1 MGGRLWIESE
11 VDHGS
16 TFHFMLRFT
25 LQQHQVTDSE
35 PVTPID
41 VRDLPVLVVDDNETN
56 RRILCELLN
65 RWQMRP
71 TTVSN
76 GPEALS
82 LLERSQR
89 AGTPF
94 PLLLVDARMPDM
106 DGFAL
111 AARIQQDPHLAGAT
125 ILMLSSSDLAGD
137 ATRCREL
144 GIAVYLTKP
153 ITQAELWDAIMTALH
168 VPHREAT
175 PACTGAP
182 YSPPEVERYLRI
194 LLAEDNPINQTL
206 ATRMLEKQGHTV
218 VVVGDGRGV
227 LDALALHTFDLVL
240 MDVQMPV
247 MDGLT
252 ATAIIR
258 GREQQLGGHLP
269 IVAMTAHAMKGDA
282 ERCLAAGMD
291 GYLSKPIKADE
302 LYATIAKALSHEPM
316 PIPPTMEPPIDLPT
330 LLTIIDGDKDLLI
343 ELGEIFRQDYPQQVA
358 ALHEAVR
365 HGDAHRLERVSHSLK
380 GALATIG
387 ATTARS
393 LAHELE
399 IMGQSGQL
407 EGSQPTLHK
416 LESELDRL
424 AAFFDEPGWIDRL

>member
-1 MGGRLWIESE
+1 
-11 VDHGS
+11 
-16 TFHFMLRFT
+16 
-25 LQQHQVTDSE
+25 
-35 PVTPID
+35 
-41 VRDLPVLVVDDNETN
+41 
-56 RRILCELLN
+56 
-65 RWQMRP
+65 MRP
-71 TTVSN
+71 TSVSN

-82 LLERSQR
+82 TLERSHR
-89 AGTPF
+89 LGMPF
-94 PLLLVDARMPDM
+94 PLVLVDAHMPDM
-106 DGFAL
+106 DGFTL
-111 AARIQQDPHLAGAT
+111 AARIQRDPYLAGAT

-137 ATRCREL
+137 ATRCRKL

-153 ITQAELWDAIMTALH
+153 ITQAELWGAIMTALH
-168 VPHREAT
+168 VPHREPT
-175 PACTGAP
+175 PACLGEP
-182 YSPPEVERYLRI
+182 CSPPEIERHLRI

-206 ATRMLEKQGHTV
+206 ATRMLEKQGHAV
-218 VVVGDGRGV
+218 VVVGDGQAA
-227 LDALALHTFDLVL
+227 LDALAHHTFDLVL

-258 GREQQLGGHLP
+258 GQEQQTGGHLP
-269 IVAMTAHAMKGDA
+269 IIAMTAHAMKGDA

-291 GYLSKPIKADE
+291 DYLSKPIKADE
-302 LYATIAKALSHEPM
+302 LYATIAKALSHEPI
-316 PIPPTMEPPIDLPT
+316 PTPPTTEPPIDLPT
-330 LLTIIDGDKDLLI
+330 LLTIVDGEKDLLI

-358 ALHEAVR
+358 ALHEAMR
-365 HGDAHRLERVSHSLK
+365 HGDAQHLERVAHSLK

-407 EGSQPTLHK
+407 EGSRSTLHK
-416 LESELDRL
+416 LEGELDRL